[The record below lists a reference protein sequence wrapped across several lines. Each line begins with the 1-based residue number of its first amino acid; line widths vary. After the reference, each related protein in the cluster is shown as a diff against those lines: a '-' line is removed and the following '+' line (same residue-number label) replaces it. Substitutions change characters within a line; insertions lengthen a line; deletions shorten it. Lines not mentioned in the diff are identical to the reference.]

1 MDGWQLFESRG
12 GLVIKIITKSGKEII
27 LERGVLVVFG
37 HIFQWY
43 IHQEKKRDQL
53 LGFTHTFFLLSL
65 VLGISVINGSR
76 HSLISGLLHKQNNKS
91 YSLFSFFFF
100 LMTHEW
106 TLCLTAQTQKKK
118 KRFGGLI
125 IRLLYDIINQENK
138 KYWNGRFEWFKILTT
153 ATTRKEGEGGEK
165 KGEFVFTLK
174 KKKNPMREKGKPWAK
189 RKEQRS

>member
-1 MDGWQLFESRG
+1 MSHIWWMDGNYLSHEEDWY
-12 GLVIKIITKSGKEII
+12 LVIKIITKSGKEII

-43 IHQEKKRDQL
+43 IHQEKEKGPASGIYPYL
-53 LGFTHTFFLLSL
+53 LLTLSLSLSL

-91 YSLFSFFFF
+91 YSLFSFF

-118 KRFGGLI
+118 KI
-125 IRLLYDIINQENK
+125 WWIDHTITVWYN
-138 KYWNGRFEWFKILTT
+138 
-153 ATTRKEGEGGEK
+153 
-165 KGEFVFTLK
+165 
-174 KKKNPMREKGKPWAK
+174 
-189 RKEQRS
+189 